1 VIVSY
6 AGDLDPTDSYRLLA
20 DDPASVL
27 VDVRTAAE
35 WNYVGLPDL
44 SSIGKQVIRL
54 EWLTFPGSAVNSAFV
69 DELQRAG
76 VAKDAPVLFLCR
88 SGQRSMAAATAA
100 TNAGYTRAYNIAEGF
115 EGGLDAAGH
124 RGGDSGWKA
133 LGLPWRQ
140 S

>member
-1 VIVSY
+1 MSY
-6 AGDLDPTDSYRLLA
+6 AGDLDPTDSYRLLT
-20 DDPASVL
+20 DDAASVL

-54 EWLTFPGSAVNSAFV
+54 EWLTFPGGAVNPSFV
-69 DELQRAG
+69 AELERAG

-88 SGQRSMAAATAA
+88 SGQRSVAAANAA
-100 TNAGYTRAYNIAEGF
+100 TNAGWTRAYNVAQGF
-115 EGGLDAAGH
+115 EGGLNAAGH
-124 RGGDSGWKA
+124 RGGDSGWKS

>member
-20 DDPASVL
+20 DDAASVL
-27 VDVRTAAE
+27 VDVRTVAE

-44 SSIGKQVIRL
+44 SSIGKQVLRL
-54 EWLTFPGSAVNSAFV
+54 EWLTFPGGAVNPAFV
-69 DELQRAG
+69 EELERAG
-76 VAKDAPVLFLCR
+76 VPKDAPVLFLCR
-88 SGQRSMAAATAA
+88 SGQRSRAAATAA
-100 TNAGYTRAYNIAEGF
+100 TSAGYPRAYNVAQGF

-124 RGGDSGWKA
+124 RGGESGWKE